1 MRVRTGHLSL
11 QFTDPG
17 KQKEHDIERIC
28 AHAVDRRWAW
38 FTGTEAGPGA
48 GVTGQKLMQTGRE
61 AGYRMWVPSVEANGV
76 AADTDC
82 WIAVREDLIDGG
94 YKESYSHAFDGSAQ
108 LRDDHNFR
116 KDKHW
121 GPKGLV
127 KVEFDNKL
135 LGEVHIGAMH
145 YVTEGRNPDSLF
157 WDLNKKLARVAL
169 DWVKQEARV
178 NALAF
183 LNGDFNMDDDK
194 NNRPEG
200 GLQLDPEFQSL
211 ADELKKWRD
220 TGHGPIDA
228 MLNFSKDKR
237 VTPQNFFVLND
248 KELFLHQDHYLL
260 EGVYSV
266 EPVKNKN

>member
-1 MRVRTGHLSL
+1 MRVRTGHASL

-17 KQKEHDIERIC
+17 KQKAHDIERIF

-48 GVTGQKLMQTGRE
+48 GITGREIMQTSRE
-61 AGYRMWVPSVEANGV
+61 AGYRPWVPSVEANGV

-94 YKESYSHAFDGSAQ
+94 YTEGYSHAFDGSAQ
-108 LRDDHNFR
+108 LRDEHRFR

-127 KVEFDNKL
+127 NVSFKNEKL
-135 LGEVHIGAMH
+135 GHVSIGSVH
-145 YVTEGRNPDSLF
+145 YVTEGNDPESLF
-157 WDLNKKLARVAL
+157 WDLNKKLAKVSL
-169 DWVKQEARV
+169 DWAKHKAKGTD
-178 NALAF
+178 LAF
-183 LNGDFNMDDDK
+183 LNGDFNMRDNK
-194 NNRPEG
+194 NHKPEG

-228 MLNFSKDKR
+228 MLSYNKDKR
-237 VTPQNFFVLND
+237 VKPQSFTVLDD
-248 KELFLHQDHYLL
+248 KKLFLHQDHYLL
-260 EGVYSV
+260 EGTYTV
-266 EPVKNKN
+266 EPLKN